1 MYAFEYMWILLV
13 LSVSIWSRQ
22 ITGSSYCNPPQ
33 GYPKFW
39 RCNGETATLDKEGYQ
54 KVTLLKIHGIYGIIS
69 LVLTI
74 IKNKNIFLL
83 RYLRGEVFLER

>member
-1 MYAFEYMWILLV
+1 MYDFEYILIILV
-13 LSVSIWSRQ
+13 LSVSILSRQ

-54 KVTLLKIHGIYGIIS
+54 KVTLLKIHGIYGCILSLDNIIGAYS
-69 LVLTI
+69 H
-74 IKNKNIFLL
+74 
-83 RYLRGEVFLER
+83 